1 MIPVFQPRSGTVLH
15 NHSEPP
21 VSSWQPVIVSF
32 IGIAGGWWRGSTA
45 RKAWWLTGALALCLL
60 ANIAANLALNGW
72 NRAFFD
78 ALERREGGTLSLL
91 VPVFGALVL
100 AIAAIGVLIVLARE
114 TLQVRWRAW
123 LVGRLMDGWLGNK
136 RFYRL
141 SLAGREP
148 SHPEYRIADDSRM
161 ATEPVVDFVIGL
173 THAVLT
179 AIAFVGVLWSVG
191 GSFSFTI
198 AGQGVTIPA
207 YLMIAALL
215 YGVAASVLT
224 LQVGRPLIGAIA
236 RRNEAE
242 AKLRFELTRLRENGE
257 SIAMIGGETAE
268 RGGLE
273 DTYGVVV
280 SRWLR
285 VVRLHARLTWIT
297 NASGALVPIIPLFLA
312 MPKYLSGELSLGGVT
327 QLAAAFT
334 QVQVAIAWIVDN
346 YKQVAQWHASTER
359 VLALSRTLE
368 DSSPPGGEPPGLDRS
383 EHGKPLVFDRVTVGD
398 HQGRVLIRNVD
409 LRVDPG
415 DRVLIM
421 GPSGSGKSTLLR
433 TIAGLWPWG
442 SGRVVFPEA
451 VRIGYVP
458 QDPYMPLGSLRE
470 ALLYPG
476 ASHGPDFDRIAAV
489 LYECGLSQLISRLDQ
504 CRRWDQVLSRGEQ
517 QRLAFARILLQGPEL
532 VILDE
537 ATSGVDEISQG
548 RLMLALMRELPEAT
562 IISVGH
568 RASLRAFHTRC
579 LSLVLSDQGAHLVE
593 EASTPVTNERPVSTL
608 RA

>member
-1 MIPVFQPRSGTVLH
+1 M
-15 NHSEPP
+15 HSHTEPP
-21 VSSWQPVIVSF
+21 VSSWQPVIASF
-32 IGIAGGWWRGSTA
+32 VGVASGWWRGSTA
-45 RKAWWLTGALALCLL
+45 RKAWWLTGALALCLV
-60 ANIAANLALNGW
+60 ANIVTNLALNGW

-78 ALERREGGTLSLL
+78 ALERRDGGTLGLL

-100 AIAAIGVLIVLARE
+100 AIAGIGVLIVLARE

-123 LVGRLMDGWLGNK
+123 LVGRLMDRWLGNK

-141 SLAGREP
+141 SLSGREP
-148 SHPEYRIADDSRM
+148 SNPEYRIADDSRM
-161 ATEPVVDFVIGL
+161 ATEPVVDFAIGL

-179 AIAFVGVLWSVG
+179 AIAFISVLWSVG
-191 GSFSFTI
+191 GSFSFTV
-198 AGQGVTIPA
+198 AGQSITIPA
-207 YLMIAALL
+207 YLMVAALL
-215 YGVAASVLT
+215 YGAAASVLT

-257 SIAMIGGETAE
+257 SVAMIGGETAE

-273 DTYGVVV
+273 DTYAAVV

-285 VVRLHARLTWIT
+285 VVGLHARLTWIT

-346 YKQVAQWHASTER
+346 YKQVAQWHASAER

-368 DSSPPGGEPPGLDRS
+368 DSSPSGSEPPGLGHS
-383 EHGKPLVFDRVTVGD
+383 GNGKSVVLDRVTVAD
-398 HQGRVLIRNVD
+398 QQGRVLIRDID
-409 LRVDPG
+409 LTVHPG

-433 TIAGLWPWG
+433 AMAGLWPWG
-442 SGRVVFPEA
+442 SGQVAFPLTL
-451 VRIGYVP
+451 RIGYVP
-458 QDPYMPLGSLRE
+458 QDPYLPLGSLRE

-476 ASHGPDFDRIAAV
+476 ASHGSDPDRMAAV
-489 LYECGLSQLISRLDQ
+489 LHECGLSQLISRLDQ
-504 CRRWDQVLSRGEQ
+504 CHRWDRVLSRGEQ
-517 QRLAFARILLQGPEL
+517 QRLAFARILLQRPEV

-537 ATSGVDEISQG
+537 ATSGLDEVSQG
-548 RLMLALMRELPEAT
+548 RLMLALIRELPEGT
-562 IISVGH
+562 VISVGH

-593 EASTPVTNERPVSTL
+593 EASQLVANERPVATL